1 LFKEDLRHEFISSQS
16 SLQTILKKAGRK
28 AEIERVHPHML
39 RHSFVTHLIEN
50 GYAVNDVQV
59 LLGHK
64 SPETTMISL
73 HASGNMINVRS
84 PLD

>member
-1 LFKEDLRHEFISSQS
+1 MPQETLRKNILHYPQ
-16 SLQTILKKAGRK
+16 LDTI
-28 AEIERVHPHML
+28 
-39 RHSFVTHLIEN
+39 LIEN

>member
-1 LFKEDLRHEFISSQS
+1 
-16 SLQTILKKAGRK
+16 
-28 AEIERVHPHML
+28 
-39 RHSFVTHLIEN
+39 LIEN